1 MRITD
6 LSLTHYRGAE
16 SLHLE
21 LDPNLN
27 VFVGVNGSGKSTVL
41 DAVAIMLS
49 WAVNRI
55 KSVGASGRPIA
66 EADITNGFSSAS
78 IELICRDYDQDIA
91 WRLAKTRKGHGL
103 PEIHSDFNKLNNF
116 TKQTQAKIADNNEN
130 VSLPIIIHYPVNR
143 AVLDIP
149 IKIRNKHSFN
159 LLDIYSDSL
168 ISGVNFRIF
177 FEWFREQEDQENE
190 VRKYLTNPLEFLKL
204 QKELIEQLI
213 IAGHSLSVVLKGEG
227 HSEDMLRMSNEW
239 TDSIIR
245 VLNTILD
252 KESNYHSEFSKAIDI
267 SLESINHRMN
277 ILLEIKNS
285 LKSEGESILFD
296 SKSIIGTQLGVVR
309 KALQTFLPEFANFR
323 IRRSPLRMEVNKN
336 NKIMTINQLSDGEKC
351 LIALIGDLARRIA
364 IANPTRNNPLEG
376 NGIVIIDEIDLHL
389 HPKWQ
394 RNIIPRLTEVFPN
407 CQFIISTHSP
417 HVINHVQPENIF
429 LLDQTSEGIIA
440 SHPSKSYGNNAD
452 RILEDL
458 MGLPTTR
465 PDEVFQELRN
475 IFSLIG
481 SNSLSDAVEKIA
493 DLKKKIG
500 TDPEIVKAEVLL
512 ARKEILGK

>member
-1 MRITD
+1 MRITE
-6 LSLTHYRGAE
+6 LSITHYRGAE
-16 SLHLE
+16 SLHLD
-21 LDPNLN
+21 LDPHLN
-27 VFVGVNGSGKSTVL
+27 VFIGVNGSGKSTVL

-78 IELICRDYDQDIA
+78 IELTCKDCDQNIA
-91 WRLAKTRKGHGL
+91 WRLAKTRKGHGS
-103 PEIHSDFNKLNNF
+103 PETHSDFNKLNNF
-116 TKQTQAKIADNNEN
+116 TKQTQAKIVDNNESI
-130 VSLPIIIHYPVNR
+130 SLPIIIHYPVNR

-159 LLDIYSDSL
+159 LLDTYSDSL
-168 ISGVNFRIF
+168 VSGVNFRIF

-190 VRKYLTNPLEFLKL
+190 VRKYLKNPLEFLKL

-213 IAGHSLSVVLKGEG
+213 IAGHHLLVVLKGEG
-227 HSEDMLRMSNEW
+227 HSEDVWRMSDEW
-239 TDSIIR
+239 TNSITR

-252 KESNYHSEFSKAIDI
+252 KESNYHSEFSKAIGI
-267 SLESINHRMN
+267 SIKSINHRMN
-277 ILLEIKNS
+277 VLLEIKNS
-285 LKSEGESILFD
+285 LRSESESILFD
-296 SKSIIGTQLGVVR
+296 SESIISTQLGVVR
-309 KALQTFLPEFANFR
+309 KALQTFLPEFTNFR

-336 NKIMTINQLSDGEKC
+336 SKIMTINQLSDGEKC

-376 NGIVIIDEIDLHL
+376 NGIVLIDEIDLHL

-429 LLDQTSEGIIA
+429 LLDQTPEGIVA

-458 MGLPTTR
+458 MGLETTR

-481 SNSLSDAVEKIA
+481 SNSLSEAVDKIA
-493 DLKKKIG
+493 ELKKKIG